1 MKPAQGAPGGQSAPH
16 PAAPADAAE
25 ARPPLR
31 LGAVVPAAGLSA
43 RMGRLKPALPLG
55 DATVLECA
63 VACLRE
69 AGAADV
75 VVVTGREADA
85 VAALARRAGARPVH
99 NPRYAE
105 GMFGSMATGVAALGP
120 EVEAFFVLPADTPLV
135 RPATCR
141 AVAAALAA
149 SDADWAVPCFAGQRG
164 HPPAIRARL
173 IPAILGP
180 DDAQARGGLRAVLE
194 APGVAVT
201 EVPVP
206 DAAVLMDL
214 DEPGDYERA
223 TALAARRH
231 VPLPGE
237 VDMLWTLAGTPE
249 ATRAH
254 CRAVGRAA
262 AALARALNARLG
274 TPERPEPLDP
284 ALAEAGGL
292 LHDLAKGHK
301 RHEAEGGRL
310 LAAWGFTALAPL
322 VAAHRDLELA
332 SGAQPGEREL
342 VFLADKLVRGEEP
355 VPVARRYDEKI
366 AQWGHEPEVH
376 RAIEGRKARALAV
389 AARVRELL
397 GPGAPDLLDVIREGR
412 P

>member
-1 MKPAQGAPGGQSAPH
+1 MTPAPDAPPAPHPPDLPDAQGARA
-16 PAAPADAAE
+16 
-25 ARPPLR
+25 PLR
-31 LGAVVPAAGLSA
+31 LGAVVPAAGLSS
-43 RMGRLKPALPLG
+43 RMGALKPALALG
-55 DATVLECA
+55 GATVLECA

-69 AGAADV
+69 AGAVDV

-105 GMFGSMATGVAALGP
+105 GMFGSVVTGVGALGP
-120 EVEAFFVLPADTPLV
+120 EVDTFFVLPADTPLV

-149 SDADWAVPCFAGQRG
+149 GDADWAVPCFAGRRG
-164 HPPAIRARL
+164 HPPVVRARL
-173 IPAILGP
+173 IPAILGHGGG
-180 DDAQARGGLRAVLE
+180 GGLRAVLE
-194 APGVAVT
+194 APGVAVA

-214 DEPGDYERA
+214 DEPGDYQQA
-223 TALAARRH
+223 VALATRRH

-237 VDMLWTLAGTPE
+237 VDMLWALAGTPE

-262 AALARALNARLG
+262 AALARALNARRG

-301 RHEAEGGRL
+301 GHEAEGGRL
-310 LAAWGFTALAPL
+310 LAAWGFAELAPL

-332 SGAQPGEREL
+332 PGAAIREREL
-342 VFLADKLVRGEEP
+342 VFLADKLVRGQEP

-366 AQWGHEPEVH
+366 AQWGHEPEV
-376 RAIEGRKARALAV
+376 RREIEARKARALAV
-389 AARVRELL
+389 AARVCELL
-397 GPGAPDLLDVIREGR
+397 GPGAPELLDIIRGGR

>member
-1 MKPAQGAPGGQSAPH
+1 MIAAQNGPGFPAVPDG
-16 PAAPADAAE
+16 
-25 ARPPLR
+25 LR
-31 LGAVVPAAGLSA
+31 LGAVVPAAGLSS

-55 DATVLECA
+55 TATVLECA

-69 AGAADV
+69 AGAAEV
-75 VVVTGREADA
+75 VVVTGREADT
-85 VAALARRAGARPVH
+85 VGALARRAGARPVH

-105 GMFGSMATGVAALGP
+105 GMFGSMTTGMAALGP
-120 EVEAFFVLPADTPLV
+120 EVDAFFVLPADTPLV

-141 AVAAALAA
+141 AVAGALAA
-149 SDADWAVPCFAGQRG
+149 SGADWAVPRFAGRRG
-164 HPPAIRARL
+164 HPPVLRSRL
-173 IPAILGP
+173 IPTLAGHGG
-180 DDAQARGGLRAVLE
+180 AGGLRAALE
-194 APGVAVT
+194 APGLRAVD
-201 EVPVP
+201 VDVP
-206 DAAVLMDL
+206 DAAVLLDL

-223 TALAARRH
+223 VALAARRH
-231 VPLPGE
+231 VPRAGE
-237 VDMLWTLAGTPE
+237 VEMLWTLAGTPE

-262 AALARALNARLG
+262 AALARALNARPG
-274 TPERPEPLDP
+274 GPAASAPLDP

-292 LHDLAKGHK
+292 LHDLAKGHR

-322 VAAHRDLELA
+322 VADHRDLDLA
-332 SGAQPGEREL
+332 PGARPGEREL

-366 AQWGHEPEVH
+366 AQWGHDPEVR
-376 RAIEGRKARALAV
+376 RAIEARKARALAV
-389 AARVRELL
+389 EARVRGLL